1 MYRLGKDV
9 DLSFLQGAQL
19 LQVCVG
25 KNELILNFDRGVRI
39 TILSDFI
46 VKVPAG
52 NTMPYRDPAR
62 GAPSVLPL
70 LHDWIEAARATDE
83 GGLHLLFRS
92 RSEMEIL
99 DTSTQYES
107 FWISDGDRKLV
118 V

>member
-9 DLSFLQGAQL
+9 DLSFFYGAQL

-25 KNELILNFDRGVRI
+25 KNELILNFDRGVRV
-39 TILSDFI
+39 TILSDFV

-52 NTMPYRDPAR
+52 NPVPFRGPAQ

-70 LHDWIEAARATDE
+70 LHDWIEAARATDD
-83 GGLHLLFRS
+83 GGLHLRFRS
-92 RSEMEIL
+92 GSEVEIL

-107 FWISDGDRKLV
+107 FWIANRERKLIV
-118 V
+118 